1 MKRIAHAAIIAA
13 SALLSGCANLILRT
27 PLTSEPITGVY
38 QPTVA
43 QAHLTASVA
52 CPQSLFH
59 PTGRREWCAE
69 NVFTVPLAVV
79 PAADL
84 VVEAAL
90 DTVFLPF
97 DAYLAWGRR

>member
-13 SALLSGCANLILRT
+13 ATLLSGCANLILRT
-27 PLTSEPITGVY
+27 PITSEPITAVY
-38 QPTVA
+38 QPTKA
-43 QAHLTASVA
+43 QAQLTANVA

-59 PTGRREWCAE
+59 PTGKREWGVE
-69 NVFTVPLAVV
+69 NVFTVPLAVI

-97 DAYLAWGRR
+97 DGYLSRRD